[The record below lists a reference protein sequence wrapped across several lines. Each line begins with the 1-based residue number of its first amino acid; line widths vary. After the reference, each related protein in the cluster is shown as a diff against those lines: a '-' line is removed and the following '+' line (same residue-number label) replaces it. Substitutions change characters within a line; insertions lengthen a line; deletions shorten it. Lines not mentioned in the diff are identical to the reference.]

1 MKAIRFW
8 VVVLLGWLFLL
19 YNIERLSSPINIAS
33 FVYVMTIILAALVI
47 FFPRLQRIS
56 LPWLLLIPLPFFLG
70 LKYWLGYRIAGGNLP
85 ITVTEICTI
94 SLTILL
100 ARQVVLPLEEI
111 RELISDVMI
120 GHLKRL
126 SQSFDLGQSDMYRE
140 VRRARAHHQPLALLM
155 VSIADETAELSV
167 DRFIKEMQQEIVKKY
182 ISARLAQLLLR
193 ELKDYDIITQRD
205 DHFITLLPGI
215 SREDVPEIVKILKSR
230 AKEKLGLTLKIG
242 AATFPEEVT
251 FEKLVESAETHIAVA
266 PADNH
271 QLKDVSASAES
282 ALSQEKALI
291 R

>member
-1 MKAIRFW
+1 MRVIRFW
-8 VVVLLGWLFLL
+8 VVVLLGWFFLL

-33 FVYVMTIILAALVI
+33 FVYVMSIILATLII

-56 LPWLLLIPLPFFLG
+56 LSWLLLAPLPFFFV
-70 LKYWLGYRIAGGNLP
+70 LKYVGDYQIAGENLP
-85 ITVTEICTI
+85 ITVTEICALA
-94 SLTILL
+94 LTILL
-100 ARQVVLPLEEI
+100 SRQVVLPLEEI
-111 RELISDVMI
+111 RELISDVML

-140 VRRARAHHQPLALLM
+140 VRRARAHQQPLALLM
-155 VSIADETAELSV
+155 VSIADETVELSV
-167 DRFIKEMQQEIVKKY
+167 DRFIEEMQQEIVKKY
-182 ISARLAQLLLR
+182 ISARLAQLLLK

-215 SREDVPEIVKILKSR
+215 SREDIPKVVKRLEIR

-251 FEKLVESAETHIAVA
+251 FEKLVESAEINIGVA

-271 QLKDVSASAES
+271 QLGEVPANAES